1 MVATSCRSMAS
12 KQKKPESPPAAP
24 AAPAAAA
31 SAASAEP
38 AEPAEPSDLMKAY
51 MWSPPLLIAH
61 RSVFRRRAALMPPA
75 WRPRLLERAHFLRF
89 WLRHALGANHCATQ
103 GSGSGAAVRPG

>member
-1 MVATSCRSMAS
+1 MAS
-12 KQKKPESPPAAP
+12 KQKKTESPPTAP

-31 SAASAEP
+31 SAASAASTEP

-61 RSVFRRRAALMPPA
+61 RSVLRRPTALMPPA
-75 WRPRLLERAHFLRF
+75 WRPRLLERAHLLRF